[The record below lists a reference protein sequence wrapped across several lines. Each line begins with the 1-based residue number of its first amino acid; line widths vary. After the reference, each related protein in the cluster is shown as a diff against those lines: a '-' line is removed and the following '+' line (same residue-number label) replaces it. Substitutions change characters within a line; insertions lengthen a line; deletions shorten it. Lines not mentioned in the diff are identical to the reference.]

1 MLKEQI
7 ELIKELDL
15 FYKNTGKLDDEL
27 KIIFHDE
34 LIYYFDQYNKLFSH
48 LEPND
53 ILKVECDDLL
63 KLLGF

>member
-27 KIIFHDE
+27 KIIFRDE